1 MNPSAEKTVPLRKS
15 LRVRVGLLVVGAV
28 LLVAAGFLALALG
41 PLAERVAATDF
52 ASASTR
58 LEARLDLSLTPAA
71 NALEMAAGWL
81 SDAPPRVDDL
91 ATFNRL
97 FEPILK
103 AQPKATSIVAGD
115 SDGHGWMLLQL
126 ADGGW
131 RNRLTDLP
139 RWGQRH
145 RFVDRDASGQVSEHW
160 ETLDYDPRRR
170 SWYEAAM
177 LGSGTRWT
185 APYTFYTTGDPG
197 ITATRRIKL
206 DNERTLVIGIDLML
220 RDLSLTTMNEKV
232 GRNGLALVL
241 TDDLRA
247 LALPAAPP
255 GTQTGEWLKHAL
267 QPHAALGL
275 PILDRA
281 VAEWQ
286 RKPDARVHRIA
297 VDGTDWFARITD
309 YPLGDSRLL
318 LVTLAPSSDFSP
330 DWLPAGSIV
339 GGGLLFMLVLAT
351 WVVRQQARRIARPL
365 EELATASSRIGQL
378 DFATP
383 PLPASP
389 IQEIRQLAN
398 AHEEMRWLLQE
409 KIAALHDAEE
419 KIRDSEAY
427 NKVLFLGSRI
437 PLVVLDPQNGRFID
451 CNQAAA
457 DIYRLG
463 QRENVI
469 GLSVRDVS
477 APYQPDGTF
486 SHLACEEKI
495 RQVIERGPQV
505 FEWRHRR
512 PDGEH
517 WDAEVHLMPFH
528 HGDHLLLQFS
538 LQDITDRKQAAQALE
553 QLALYDPLTELP
565 NRALFLDR
573 LQQSIGQA
581 LRNDSRLAV
590 LFLDLDRFKEVNDTQ
605 GHEIGDAVLREVAN
619 RFRLVLRHNELLAR
633 LGGDEFAVV
642 STATDHA
649 GATFIAERL
658 GQTLNE
664 PLTSS
669 GHTFSLG
676 VSIGIAIFPNDGAT
690 PDELLRN
697 ADIAMYRA
705 KSSPQRYMFY
715 NADMSSG
722 LAERIALAR
731 DLKAALQGDDGQLSL
746 VFQPQ
751 FDLATQA
758 LIGAEAL
765 MRWQHPQHGPIS
777 PGVFIPIAEERGM
790 MLMICH
796 WVIDA
801 ACRQLLAWQSA
812 GARFPGRMAINIA
825 AQQMED
831 AAFPQWIEKRV
842 RSFGL
847 SPELFEL
854 ELTES
859 GVMRNIDLA
868 IELAGQLSD
877 AGFTL
882 AIDDFGT
889 GYSSLAYLKQL
900 PADKLKIDQSFVRN
914 MQDHPNDHAI
924 VATIVAMGRTLGMS
938 TIAEGIESDEQAAAL
953 RQLGCQEGQG
963 YQFGHPESPETF
975 ASRWLG

>member
-1 MNPSAEKTVPLRKS
+1 MNPPHNNTVSLRKS
-15 LRVRVGLLVVGAV
+15 LRVRVGLLVGSAV
-28 LLVAAGFLALALG
+28 LLVAAGFLLLGIG
-41 PLAERVAATDF
+41 PLAQRIAETHF
-52 ASASTR
+52 ASATTR
-58 LEARLDLSLTPAA
+58 IEARLDLSLTPAA
-71 NALEMAAGWL
+71 NTLEMAAGWL
-81 SDAPPRVDDL
+81 AGNPPEIDDL
-91 ATFNRL
+91 AGFNRL

-103 AQPKATSIVAGD
+103 AYPKATSIVAGD
-115 SDGHGWMLLQL
+115 NTGRGWMLLQRP
-126 ADGGW
+126 DGGW

-145 RFVDRDASGQVSEHW
+145 RFVDRDAGGTFREYW
-160 ETLDYDPRRR
+160 EVLDYDPRLRN
-170 SWYEAAM
+170 WYKTAM
-177 LGSGTRWT
+177 AGDGIRWT

-197 ITATRRIKL
+197 ITATRQIRL
-206 DNERTLVIGIDLML
+206 AGDRTLVLGIDLML
-220 RDLSLTTMNEKV
+220 RDLSLTTMQEQV
-232 GRNGLALVL
+232 GKRGLALVL
-241 TDDLRA
+241 TKDLRT
-247 LALPAAPP
+247 LALPATPA
-255 GTQTGEWLKHAL
+255 GIAQAAWLEHVL

-275 PILDRA
+275 PVLDQA
-281 VAEWQ
+281 LTEWQ
-286 RKPDARVHRIA
+286 RKPDAEVRRISA
-297 VDGTDWFARITD
+297 DGTDWFVRIVD
-309 YPLGDSRLL
+309 YPLGDSKLH
-318 LVTLAPSSDFSP
+318 LVTLAPCTDFAP

-339 GGGLLFMLVLAT
+339 GGGLLFMLLLAT
-351 WVVRQQARRIARPL
+351 WVVRQQAQRIARPL

-378 DFATP
+378 DFATQ
-383 PLPASP
+383 PLAASS
-389 IQEIRQLAN
+389 IREIRQLAN
-398 AHEEMRWLLQE
+398 AHEEMRYLLQE
-409 KIAALHDAEE
+409 KIKALHDAEE

-427 NKVLFLGSRI
+427 NKVLFHGSRI
-437 PLVVLDPQNGRFID
+437 PLVVLDPESGCFID

-463 QRENVI
+463 ERDNVI
-469 GLSVRDVS
+469 GLTLRDVS
-477 APYQPDGTF
+477 APYQPDGTL

-512 PDGEH
+512 PDGER

-538 LQDITDRKQAAQALE
+538 LQDITDRKQAAKALE

-573 LQQSIGQA
+573 LRQSIG
-581 LRNDSRLAV
+581 LSRRNDSTLAV

-605 GHEIGDAVLREVAN
+605 GHEVGDAVLREVAR

-642 STATDHA
+642 STNTDHTD
-649 GATFIAERL
+649 ATFIAERL
-658 GQTLNE
+658 GHTLNE
-664 PLTSS
+664 SLTTN

-676 VSIGIAIFPNDGAT
+676 VSIGIAVFPNDGDT

-705 KSSPQRYMFY
+705 KSSPQHYMFY
-715 NADMSSG
+715 NVDMSSG
-722 LAERIALAR
+722 MAERIALAR
-731 DLKAALQGDDGQLSL
+731 DLKTALHAGDGQLSL

-751 FDLATQA
+751 FDLSTQA

-765 MRWQHPQHGPIS
+765 MRWQHPRHGAIS

-801 ACRQLLAWQSA
+801 ACRQLVDWQSA
-812 GARFPGRMAINIA
+812 GTAFPGRMAINIA

-831 AAFPQWIEKRV
+831 ADFPLWIAARV
-842 RSFGL
+842 RAFGL

-859 GVMRNIDLA
+859 GMMRNIDLA
-868 IELAGQLSD
+868 IELAGQLSE

-914 MQDHPNDHAI
+914 MRDDQNDHAI
-924 VATIVAMGRTLGMS
+924 VATIVAMGRTLGLS

-963 YQFGHPESPETF
+963 YQFGRPESAEVF
-975 ASRWLG
+975 ATRWLR